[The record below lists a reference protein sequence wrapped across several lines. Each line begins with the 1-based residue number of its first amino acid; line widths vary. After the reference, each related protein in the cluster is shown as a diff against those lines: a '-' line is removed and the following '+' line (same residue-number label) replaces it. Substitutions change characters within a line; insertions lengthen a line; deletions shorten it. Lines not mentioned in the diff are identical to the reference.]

1 MRKTVGYGRIET
13 GIMANDETPGNGTPG
28 NGTPGNGGANT
39 ADWREIAQRIEKE
52 DDSGKM
58 IELVQQL
65 IDKLDQEKVQKNPP
79 RSAEPRIPGSPG
91 V

>member
-1 MRKTVGYGRIET
+1 
-13 GIMANDETPGNGTPG
+13 MAINDTTGNGTSG
-28 NGTPGNGGANT
+28 KSGGANT

-65 IDKLDQEKVQKNPP
+65 IDKLDEEKLQKSLP
-79 RSAEPRIPGSPG
+79 RSAEPKSAGCSDA
-91 V
+91 